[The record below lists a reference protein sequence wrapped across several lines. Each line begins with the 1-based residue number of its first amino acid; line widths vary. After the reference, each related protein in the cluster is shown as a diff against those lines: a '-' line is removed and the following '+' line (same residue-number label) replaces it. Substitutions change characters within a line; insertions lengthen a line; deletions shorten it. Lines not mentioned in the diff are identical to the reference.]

1 MIKSMLNVWEEA
13 VSEYKSLSLHG
24 KDYQAY
30 MYKGI
35 KIIKTNQDVRIY
47 HGNLKA
53 SGYIEISPEEYEVFR
68 TVSYRTATHNIIQD
82 GYKRKI
88 FNLNERIKEEVN
100 TRNNK
105 KHYEALRV
113 KRTNLINKYSE
124 ISKTN

>member
-35 KIIKTNQDVRIY
+35 KIIKTNKDIRIY

-53 SGYIEISPEEYEVFR
+53 IGYIEISLEEYEVFR
-68 TVSYRTATHNIIQD
+68 SIGYRKATHSIIQSN
-82 GYKRKI
+82 YKRQI
-88 FNLNERIKEEVN
+88 DNLNQRIKEEVN

-105 KHYEALRV
+105 KHYESLKVR
-113 KRTNLINKYSE
+113 RTNLINKYSE